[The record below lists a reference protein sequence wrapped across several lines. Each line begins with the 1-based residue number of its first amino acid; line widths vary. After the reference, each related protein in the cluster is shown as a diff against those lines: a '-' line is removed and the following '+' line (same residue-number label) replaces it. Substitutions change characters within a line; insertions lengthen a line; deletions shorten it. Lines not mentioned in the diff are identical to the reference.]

1 MKCEK
6 CGTEI
11 RQKAKFCP
19 SCGNPIDWEEE
30 PKKKMSKKMKAL
42 IVLVFVLVIGGIVY
56 TKLPKTVDLHDYTTT
71 CKVKGYNGF
80 GTVSIDCKWDK
91 FTIDLAK
98 YLKQKNKD
106 MSESEVQSLVDRT
119 DWNISASKEKGLSN
133 GDVVKAKYDFDKKY
147 LKEYGIVFK
156 GATQKINV
164 KNLKKVKKVDIFDGL
179 ELKYSGEGPTIQ
191 TDDYITIK
199 KNGQKFECSVTPSSD
214 LQVGDEVT
222 VKYEG
227 DKPVKGIYPKSKTVK
242 LKVPKDLPHI
252 ITDPSE
258 LTKEDMDKIKEVANK
273 IFKYQAP
280 YTDVFDAWGN
290 KSLFSDEADREDVYD
305 SKLISPTVSDDMFF
319 FAGDDIY
326 AGMSSAVAVKCSGNI
341 KINDEGNGQVQE
353 ENVWG
358 MGVSYIEGRNV
369 LDDGGGNMGN
379 YYDHIYTIRKGKWVQ
394 IAKGEYGIGD
404 NTELDVEDES
414 NYSYTWN
421 GKKMSKENYEKNL
434 KKIYDKK
441 SATNLDDSYKCVSA
455 EELINELIGS
465 DEETTFDSAK
475 DKSMKQMEE

>member
-80 GTVSIDCKWDK
+80 GTVSIECKWDK

-106 MSESEVQSLVDRT
+106 MSESEVQSLVNRT
-119 DWNISASKEKGLSN
+119 DWDISASKEKGLSN
-133 GDVVKAKYDFDKKY
+133 GDVVKVKYDFDKNY

-227 DKPVKGIYPKSKTVK
+227 DKPVKGIYPKSRTIK
-242 LKVPKDLPHI
+242 LKVPKDLPHM

-258 LTKEDMDKIKEVANK
+258 LTKEDIDKIKEVANK

-280 YTDVFDAWGN
+280 YTDIFEAWGD
-290 KSLFSDEADREDVYD
+290 KSLIFNEDDREEAYN
-305 SKLISPTVSDDMFF
+305 SKLISPSISDDMFF
-319 FAGDDIY
+319 FAGDDIDK
-326 AGMSSAVAVKCSGNI
+326 GTFSAAAVKCSANVKIGDEESSFYNKQVKCVVYCVIGPI
-341 KINDEGNGQVQE
+341 KRDKDGKIKFEVPNDENDMDMYGSE
-353 ENVWG
+353 F
-358 MGVSYIEGRNV
+358 YR
-369 LDDGGGNMGN
+369 DG
-379 YYDHIYTIRKGKWVQ
+379 D
-394 IAKGEYGIGD
+394 
-404 NTELDVEDES
+404 
-414 NYSYTWN
+414 
-421 GKKMSKENYEKNL
+421 
-434 KKIYDKK
+434 
-441 SATNLDDSYKCVSA
+441 
-455 EELINELIGS
+455 GS
-465 DEETTFDSAK
+465 DGNANANEAIKSNWSDEANSGTIYKVSVSGKSKPEVVEQISDDETYDTDEE
-475 DKSMKQMEE
+475 EY

>member
-133 GDVVKAKYDFDKKY
+133 GDVVKVKYDFDKNY

-191 TDDYITIK
+191 TDDYITIR
-199 KNGQKFECSVTPSSD
+199 
-214 LQVGDEVT
+214 
-222 VKYEG
+222 
-227 DKPVKGIYPKSKTVK
+227 KPVK
-242 LKVPKDLPHI
+242 
-252 ITDPSE
+252 
-258 LTKEDMDKIKEVANK
+258 
-273 IFKYQAP
+273 
-280 YTDVFDAWGN
+280 
-290 KSLFSDEADREDVYD
+290 
-305 SKLISPTVSDDMFF
+305 
-319 FAGDDIY
+319 
-326 AGMSSAVAVKCSGNI
+326 KC
-341 KINDEGNGQVQE
+341 
-353 ENVWG
+353 W
-358 MGVSYIEGRNV
+358 
-369 LDDGGGNMGN
+369 
-379 YYDHIYTIRKGKWVQ
+379 
-394 IAKGEYGIGD
+394 
-404 NTELDVEDES
+404 
-414 NYSYTWN
+414 
-421 GKKMSKENYEKNL
+421 
-434 KKIYDKK
+434 
-441 SATNLDDSYKCVSA
+441 
-455 EELINELIGS
+455 
-465 DEETTFDSAK
+465 
-475 DKSMKQMEE
+475 

>member
-11 RQKAKFCP
+11 QQKAKFCP

-80 GTVSIDCKWDK
+80 GTVSIECKWDK

-119 DWNISASKEKGLSN
+119 DWDISASKEKGLSN
-133 GDVVKAKYDFDKKY
+133 GDVVKVKYDFDKNY

-227 DKPVKGIYPKSKTVK
+227 DKPVKGIYPKSRTIKF
-242 LKVPKDLPHI
+242 KVPKDLPHM

-258 LTKEDMDKIKEVANK
+258 LTKEDIDKIKEVANK

-280 YTDVFDAWGN
+280 YTDIFEAWGD
-290 KSLFSDEADREDVYD
+290 KSLIFNEDDREEAYN
-305 SKLISPTVSDDMFF
+305 SKLISPSISDDMFF

-326 AGMSSAVAVKCSGNI
+326 KGTFSAAAVKCSANVKIGDEESSFYNKQVKCVVYCVIGPI
-341 KINDEGNGQVQE
+341 KRDKDGKIKFEVPNDENDMDMYGSE
-353 ENVWG
+353 F
-358 MGVSYIEGRNV
+358 YR
-369 LDDGGGNMGN
+369 DG
-379 YYDHIYTIRKGKWVQ
+379 D
-394 IAKGEYGIGD
+394 
-404 NTELDVEDES
+404 
-414 NYSYTWN
+414 
-421 GKKMSKENYEKNL
+421 
-434 KKIYDKK
+434 
-441 SATNLDDSYKCVSA
+441 
-455 EELINELIGS
+455 GS
-465 DEETTFDSAK
+465 DGNANANEAIKSNWSEDANSGTIYKVSVSGKSKPEVVEQISDDETYDTDEE
-475 DKSMKQMEE
+475 EY

>member
-80 GTVSIDCKWDK
+80 GTVSIECKWDK

-119 DWNISASKEKGLSN
+119 DWDISASKEKGLSN
-133 GDVVKAKYDFDKKY
+133 GDVVKVKYDFDKNY

-227 DKPVKGIYPKSKTVK
+227 DKPVKGIYPKSRTIK
-242 LKVPKDLPHI
+242 LKVPKDLPHM

-258 LTKEDMDKIKEVANK
+258 LTKEDIDKIKEVANK

-280 YTDVFDAWGN
+280 YTDIF
-290 KSLFSDEADREDVYD
+290 EA
-305 SKLISPTVSDDMFF
+305 
-319 FAGDDIY
+319 
-326 AGMSSAVAVKCSGNI
+326 
-341 KINDEGNGQVQE
+341 
-353 ENVWG
+353 
-358 MGVSYIEGRNV
+358 
-369 LDDGGGNMGN
+369 
-379 YYDHIYTIRKGKWVQ
+379 
-394 IAKGEYGIGD
+394 
-404 NTELDVEDES
+404 
-414 NYSYTWN
+414 
-421 GKKMSKENYEKNL
+421 
-434 KKIYDKK
+434 
-441 SATNLDDSYKCVSA
+441 
-455 EELINELIGS
+455 
-465 DEETTFDSAK
+465 
-475 DKSMKQMEE
+475 